1 MKHRCAMCA
10 LSLLLLFSPVAGM
23 LAEENEITNT
33 AESIIM
39 LAAKTANLRKL
50 PTTKSDLL
58 ERLDKGAKVELLS
71 TLEAED
77 DVWAYVRVSK
87 SKREGYMLLSLL
99 AEPAAPAPD
108 PTAIPQA
115 EDNASVDNIIEVTA
129 SASDLADYDEP
140 KNGITVKN
148 VNLRKKPNGSII
160 TQIMGKTPIMMVGEI
175 SEKGKTWIYIETEDG
190 KNGYVL
196 SEYVQIVVPAEP
208 EIVSEEIVRKRYPV
222 VGFDPLGDIKNE
234 VPFEYTDAELA
245 KYKSIDI
252 GDSSQQ
258 VLAIRKRLY
267 QLGYYQS
274 PHENVR
280 YTESTA
286 EVIGFFQKDCGL
298 EVTGTADPY
307 TQALLFDPRITPR
320 ESSPQAI
327 KYLQNGDSSPLQIT
341 AAEVACYGHF
351 GTVQVSVE
359 NHTGG
364 KMTRFALRVIP
375 TWADGSFADMAPTFA
390 EEIERVYS
398 IRGLAVPNGGEY
410 SDFDKNDLEE
420 YGIYPHH
427 FSVSRLNYF
436 SGAHVAVAW
445 YRTNKKTTYIDD
457 DQMIYIPVGKGA
469 GNRRMNVLPI
479 TVTEEEA
486 ENAAWDLG
494 VKTHYVLPVYQEHYK
509 LPQGAW
515 VASVEVGSPAYRA
528 GVREGDIIVG
538 IGDVTILGDATLR
551 QARGRMRSGETVS
564 MTFWHEGNYYETE
577 LIRPNED
584 TITKK

>member
-10 LSLLLLFSPVAGM
+10 LSLLLLFSPVTGL
-23 LAEENEITNT
+23 LAEGAQITEAAQT
-33 AESIIM
+33 VVM
-39 LAAKTANLRKL
+39 LTAKTANLRKL

-58 ERLDKGAKVELLS
+58 ERLDKGAKVELLA
-71 TLEAED
+71 TLEAEND
-77 DVWAYVRVSK
+77 TWAFVRVGK
-87 SKREGYMLLSLL
+87 SKREGYMLLNLL
-99 AEPAAPAPD
+99 TEPAAPTPAPTVQPEKD
-108 PTAIPQA
+108 TSSATVMEETA
-115 EDNASVDNIIEVTA
+115 ET
-129 SASDLADYDEP
+129 SASGDYDEP
-140 KNGITVKN
+140 QNGMTVKN
-148 VNLRKKPNGSII
+148 VNLRKSPNGGII
-160 TQIMGKTPIMMVGEI
+160 TQLMGKTPVKLLGEI
-175 SEKGKTWIYIETEDG
+175 GEKSKTWIHIETEDG
-190 KNGYVL
+190 KSGYVL
-196 SEYVQIVVPAEP
+196 SEYVQVVVPAEP
-208 EIVSEEIVRKRYPV
+208 QIVSEEIVRKRYPV
-222 VGFDPLGDIKNE
+222 VGFDPLADIKKE
-234 VPFEYTDAELA
+234 IPFEYTDEELS
-245 KYKSIDI
+245 KYKSIDV

-267 QLGYYQS
+267 ELGYYQN

-298 EVTGTADPY
+298 DVTGTADPY
-307 TQALLFDPRITPR
+307 TQALLFDSRITPR

-410 SDFDKNDLEE
+410 SDFDKNDMEE

-457 DQMIYIPVGKGA
+457 DQMVYIPVGKGA

-486 ENAAWDLG
+486 ENAAWSMG

-515 VASVEVGSPAYRA
+515 VASVEVGSPAYCA

-551 QARGRMRSGETVS
+551 QARGRMHSGETVS
-564 MTFWHEGNYYETE
+564 MTFWHEGEYYETE
-577 LIRPNED
+577 LTRPKEEEK
-584 TITKK
+584 TEK